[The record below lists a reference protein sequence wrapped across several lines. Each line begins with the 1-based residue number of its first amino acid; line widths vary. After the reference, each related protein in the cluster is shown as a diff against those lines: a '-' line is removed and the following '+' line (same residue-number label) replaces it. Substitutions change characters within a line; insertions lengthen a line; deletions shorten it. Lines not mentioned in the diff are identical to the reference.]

1 MAKKTYFPKQKVSIP
16 IRFVKNDKP
25 WNLRIF
31 KRISNTCMF
40 WLLFPYLR
48 RCWYCLFIK
57 DRCDREGDSFKDKR
71 LEVVLVQI
79 KWNCAS
85 YKVKGD
91 MFYHRNRYNGT
102 ILTLKSWFLWFSSM
116 KFLHKLSNYR
126 GRYSWGG
133 VTSHLFYVI
142 VLHIVKWPIRTF
154 HWSIAVTWHVWQLWF
169 SPKIP
174 SSIQHL

>member
-1 MAKKTYFPKQKVSIP
+1 
-16 IRFVKNDKP
+16 
-25 WNLRIF
+25 
-31 KRISNTCMF
+31 MF
-40 WLLFPYLR
+40 T
-48 RCWYCLFIK
+48 
-57 DRCDREGDSFKDKR
+57 FKDKR
-71 LEVVLVQI
+71 LEVVSVQI

-102 ILTLKSWFLWFSSM
+102 ILTFKSWFLWFSSM

-126 GRYSWGG
+126 GRYSW

-174 SSIQHL
+174 SSIQHLQYKIYPMVNLNNCCPSPIFTISIGRLVQQLANETYSWH